1 MMGVILIVKSRRME
15 ALVMG
20 HSKAE
25 KEQSRER
32 ILAVASERLRGEG
45 LAGPGVAE
53 IMRAAGLTHGG
64 FYKHFG
70 SRDELVAEALAKTL
84 DTQASETSTSLAA
97 EDDPLRAFAQR
108 YASQEHCAHPEE
120 GCAVA
125 ALAGE
130 VARAEGPVRTAYTE
144 RIAGYLDAVDRLL
157 EQSGVLA
164 GDDDARRQEAVAR
177 YAMLVGGVVL
187 ARAVDDAAVRD
198 EILAAVR
205 SAAAE
210 A

>member
-1 MMGVILIVKSRRME
+1 
-15 ALVMG
+15 MG

-25 KEQSRER
+25 KEQSRQR
-32 ILAVASERLRGEG
+32 ILGVASTRLRGEG

-70 SRDELVAEALAKTL
+70 SRDELVAEALAGTL
-84 DTQASETSTSLAA
+84 DAQAAETKASLAGL
-97 EDDPLRAFAQR
+97 DDPLRAFADR

-125 ALAGE
+125 ALASE
-130 VARAEGPVRTAYTE
+130 VARADGAVRAAYTE
-144 RIAGYLDAVDRLL
+144 RIADYLGAVDGLL
-157 EQSGVLA
+157 ERSGVLT
-164 GDDDARRQEAVAR
+164 DDDAARREEAIAR

-187 ARAVDDAAVRD
+187 GRAVDDPALRD

-205 SAAAE
+205 TAAASQ
-210 A
+210 

>member
-1 MMGVILIVKSRRME
+1 MMVVILFVKPRRME
-15 ALVMG
+15 ALAMG

-70 SRDELVAEALAKTL
+70 SRDELVAAALAKTL
-84 DTQASETSTSLAA
+84 DVQAGETSAALAA
-97 EDDPLRAFAQR
+97 EDDPLGAFAER
-108 YASQEHCAHPEE
+108 YASLEHCAHPEE

-125 ALAGE
+125 ALASE
-130 VARAEGPVRTAYTE
+130 VARAEGPVRAAYTE
-144 RIAGYLDAVDRLL
+144 RIAGYLEAVDGLL
-157 EQSGVLA
+157 ERSGVLT
-164 GDDDARRQEAVAR
+164 GDDEARRQEAIAR

-187 ARAVDDAAVRD
+187 ARAVDDEAVRD

-205 SAAAE
+205 TAAAE

>member
-1 MMGVILIVKSRRME
+1 
-15 ALVMG
+15 MG

-25 KEQSRER
+25 KEQSRAR
-32 ILAVASERLRGEG
+32 ILGVASARLRGEG
-45 LAGPGVAE
+45 IAGPGVAE

-70 SRDELVAEALAKTL
+70 SRDELVAEALASTL
-84 DTQASETSTSLAA
+84 DEQAAATSASLAQAS
-97 EDDPLRAFAQR
+97 DPMRAFAER
-108 YASQEHCAHPEE
+108 YASLEHCANPSE

-130 VARAEGPVRTAYTE
+130 VARADGPVREAYTE
-144 RIAGYLDAVDRLL
+144 RIAGYLEAVDDLL
-157 EQSGVLA
+157 ERSGVLA
-164 GDDDARRQEAVAR
+164 DDDAARREEAIAR

-187 ARAVDDAAVRD
+187 SRAVNDDELRD

-205 SAAAE
+205 GAAA
-210 A
+210 AGA